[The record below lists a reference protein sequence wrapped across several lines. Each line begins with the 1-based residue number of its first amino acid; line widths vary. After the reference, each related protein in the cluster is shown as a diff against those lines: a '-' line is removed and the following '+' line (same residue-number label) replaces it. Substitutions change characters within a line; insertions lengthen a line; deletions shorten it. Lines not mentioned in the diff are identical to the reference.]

1 MDQAQKIIDKAL
13 SYTDQ
18 IIETQRALVA
28 TVALGPD
35 NGGDGETAKAELV
48 QGWLA
53 DMGLNIERIDAPDE
67 RVPAGSRPNIAAVLP
82 GAGAG
87 PKTWVLSHL
96 DVVPPGELSLWGGD
110 PWVLR
115 VEGDKLYG
123 RGVNDNHAG
132 LVSSLFGLK
141 AIVELGI
148 TPPGDVGLLM
158 VADEE
163 TGSGYGLDYVVNAR
177 PDLFS
182 PEDIIVVPDAGREDG
197 TMIEVAE
204 KSMLWLKVEVIGKQ
218 VHASVPQKGK
228 NALYAAARMMVAVR
242 EVAAQFPGE
251 DALFS
256 PPFST
261 MEPTRKEAGVSNI
274 NTVPGRDVFYIDC
287 RVLPDRSL
295 ADVKAAFSQKFLA
308 IAAEEGVSVEISV
321 VQELQAPPATAADS
335 PVVQALQRCI
345 GRVLNVEAKPA
356 GIGGGTVAAFFRK
369 KGLSAAVWQT
379 AEETAHMPDE
389 WTSLEALVKD
399 SAIFGLL
406 YAGF

>member
-1 MDQAQKIIDKAL
+1 MDQTQQIIDKAL
-13 SYTDQ
+13 SYKDQ
-18 IIETQRALVA
+18 IIDAQRALVA
-28 TVALGPD
+28 VPALGPD
-35 NGGDGETAKAELV
+35 NGGDGETAKARLVEPWLKEL
-48 QGWLA
+48 
-53 DMGLNIERIDAPDE
+53 GLKIERIDAPDE
-67 RVPAGSRPNIAAVLP
+67 RVPNGLRPNIAAVLP
-82 GAGAG
+82 GGGHG
-87 PKTWVLSHL
+87 PKIWVLSHL
-96 DVVPPGELSLWGGD
+96 DVVPPGDKSLWGGD

-115 VEGDKLYG
+115 VQGDKLLG

-132 LVSSLFGLK
+132 LVASFFGMK

-163 TGSGYGLDYVVNAR
+163 TGSAYGLDYVVDTR

-182 PEDIIVVPDAGREDG
+182 PDDIIVVPDAGREDG

-204 KSMLWLKVEVIGKQ
+204 KSMLWLKVEVTGQQ

-242 EVAAQFPGE
+242 DVAARFPGE
-251 DALFS
+251 DKLFS
-256 PPFST
+256 PPIST
-261 MEPTRKEAGVSNI
+261 MEPTRKEAGVENI

-287 RVLPDRSL
+287 RVLPNVDL
-295 ADVKAAFSQKFLA
+295 NDVITAYEETFGD
-308 IAAEEGVSVEISV
+308 IAGQEGVSVNISV
-321 VQELQAPPATAADS
+321 VQKLQAPPATAADA
-335 PVVQALQRCI
+335 PVVKSLQRAI
-345 GRVLNVEAKPA
+345 SRVLGVEAKPA

-389 WTSLEALVKD
+389 WTSLEALTKD